1 MGTSLKKCPFLTPKV
16 SQSDRFELTKITSL
30 LDISTCLLPSN
41 QGCLALREPSDSE
54 DSETEHCS
62 KKDAPVVDLKLSTL
76 ESYHQLHGDGN
87 SSQHSQNGTCS
98 DRIKNALRNPE
109 CSCGKCSMPRSV
121 LERCCKTF
129 WGLPK
134 LQQDAILWS
143 LQSVEG
149 DRSAKWAI
157 EGHQLSC

>member
-1 MGTSLKKCPFLTPKV
+1 M
-16 SQSDRFELTKITSL
+16 
-30 LDISTCLLPSN
+30 DISTYLCPSCR
-41 QGCLALREPSDSE
+41 GCFVLREPSDSE
-54 DSETEHCS
+54 DSETDHCS
-62 KKDAPVVDLKLSTL
+62 EKDAPVVDLKLSTL
-76 ESYHQLHGDGN
+76 ESYHQRHGDGN
-87 SSQHSQNGTCS
+87 SSQHAQNGTCS

-121 LERCCKTF
+121 LERCCKSF

-157 EGHQLSC
+157 EGHQPAFLLKNTSLFRSKAFFLVLLKRF